1 MKFLVDN
8 ALSPLVAE
16 NLRQSGYDA
25 LHVREINLQTAE
37 DSVIFARAA
46 KEDRVIISADT
57 DFGTLLALWRKSKP
71 SFILFRRG
79 SEHHPQQQT
88 ALLLAN
94 LPGIQTALQEGSVVV
109 IEQTR
114 IRIRSLP
121 IGEDNSRT
129 NQ

>member
-8 ALSPLVAE
+8 ALSPQVAE
-16 NLRQSGYDA
+16 GLRVAGWNA
-25 LHVREINLQTAE
+25 VHVRDLGLAVAE
-37 DSVIFARAA
+37 DEFLFDFATQNGQI
-46 KEDRVIISADT
+46 IISADT
-57 DFGTLLALWRKSKP
+57 DFGTLLAFRRTAQQ

-79 SEHHPQQQT
+79 TERRPEMQV

-94 LPGIQTALQEGSVVV
+94 LDAIRQPLEAGSIIVFD
-109 IEQTR
+109 QTR

-121 IGEDNSRT
+121 IGG